1 MLAFAAIADTPL
13 ADDTEV
19 RFISV
24 PAANVSVAGIAPAQA
39 GRGLRIF
46 PPAANVDLEAAAP
59 AISTGISVNVGA
71 SQITIIRRV
80 PRYIGPNVIIRP
92 NLLGVFTIVP
102 KRPTILSGVF
112 SERRIKFVVLRQ
124 TGGS

>member
-19 RFISV
+19 RFIAV
-24 PAANVSVAGIAPAQA
+24 PAASVSVAGFAPDIV

-59 AISTGISVNVGA
+59 AVSTGISVNVEA
-71 SQITIIRRV
+71 SQISIIQRI
-80 PRYIGPNVIIRP
+80 PKYIGPNIIVRP
-92 NLLGVFTIVP
+92 SLLGAFTISANRP
-102 KRPTILSGVF
+102 KILSGVF
-112 SERRIKFVVLRQ
+112 TQRRIKFVILRQ
-124 TGGS
+124 TGG

>member
-19 RFISV
+19 RFIAV
-24 PAANVSVAGIAPAQA
+24 PAASVSVAGVAPDIV

-59 AISTGISVNVGA
+59 AVSTGISVNVEA
-71 SQITIIRRV
+71 SQISIIRRT
-80 PRYIGPNVIIRP
+80 PQYIGPNVIVRP
-92 NLLGVFTIVP
+92 SLLSAFTISGNRP
-102 KRPTILSGVF
+102 KILSGVF
-112 SERRIKFVVLRQ
+112 TQRRIKFVILRQ
-124 TGGS
+124 TGG

>member
-19 RFISV
+19 RFIAV
-24 PAANVSVAGIAPAQA
+24 PAASVSVAGVAPDIV

-59 AISTGISVNVGA
+59 AVSTGISLNVEA
-71 SQITIIRRV
+71 SQISIIRRI
-80 PRYIGPNVIIRP
+80 PKYIGPNVIVRP
-92 NLLGVFTIVP
+92 SLLSAFTISANRP
-102 KRPTILSGVF
+102 KILSGVF
-112 SERRIKFVVLRQ
+112 TQRRIKFVILRQ
-124 TGGS
+124 TGG